1 MKKKIGIIG
10 AGITGLVLGNLLK
23 KNNINFTIYEK
34 NDEINLGE
42 GFGIQLSINGIKILN
57 KIGFDKFDKNQKS
70 IPNKL
75 DFFSILSGNRIC
87 DLNLSYFNSKE
98 EQYSCL

>member
-10 AGITGLVLGNLLK
+10 AGITGLALGNLLK

-42 GFGIQLSINGIKILN
+42 GFGIQLSINGIKILLPISKGN
-57 KIGFDKFDKNQKS
+57 FQKQNILICNIGS
-70 IPNKL
+70 
-75 DFFSILSGNRIC
+75 NRII
-87 DLNLSYFNSKE
+87 NSLLDQKQLHE
-98 EQYSCL
+98 